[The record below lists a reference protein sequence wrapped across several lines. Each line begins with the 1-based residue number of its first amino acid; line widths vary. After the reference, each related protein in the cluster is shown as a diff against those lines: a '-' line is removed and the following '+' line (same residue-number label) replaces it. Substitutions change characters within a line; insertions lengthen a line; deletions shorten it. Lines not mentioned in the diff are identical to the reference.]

1 MIDQANGRHSG
12 AESTTTAVVV
22 QADDALILHGT
33 TASLAATGRVEV
45 LPEERMA
52 EADVVVLITAEV
64 TTGTLQAM
72 SRVTE
77 ATAGR
82 ARIVLVADRVS
93 EPQLRF
99 AAGHGVVA
107 FLTRSRTSGSRLLAA
122 VLESHRGEPVPSARR
137 LNVLRGQLRSS
148 RNGAVPGEQLPAGL
162 AAREIDVLRMLA
174 EGMDV
179 MQIAAELTYSERL
192 IKSVIH
198 SVVKR
203 FGLRNRTHAVA
214 HAIRI
219 GIL

>member
-1 MIDQANGRHSG
+1 MIEQTTGRFRG
-12 AESTTTAVVV
+12 AESTTAVVV
-22 QADDALILHGT
+22 QADDALVLDGT

-52 EADVVVLITAEV
+52 EADMVVVITADV
-64 TTGTLQAM
+64 TRGTLQAL
-72 SRVTE
+72 SRIRETTV
-77 ATAGR
+77 GR
-82 ARIVLVADRVS
+82 AQILLVADRVS

-107 FLTRSRTSGSRLLAA
+107 FLMRSRTSSSQLLAA
-122 VLESHRGEPVPSARR
+122 VMESHCGEPVPSGRR
-137 LNVLRGQLRSS
+137 LNTLRDQLRNS
-148 RNGAVPGEQLPAGL
+148 RNGAMPEEPLPAGL
-162 AAREIDVLRMLA
+162 MAREIDVLRMLA

-214 HAIRI
+214 HAIRT